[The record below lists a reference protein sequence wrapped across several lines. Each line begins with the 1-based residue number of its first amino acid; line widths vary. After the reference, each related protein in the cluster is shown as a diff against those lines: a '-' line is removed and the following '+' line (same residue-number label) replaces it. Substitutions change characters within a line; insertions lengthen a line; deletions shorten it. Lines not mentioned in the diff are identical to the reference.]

1 MYEPYH
7 YCAEAIQQA
16 YEGIQNAPYGVIEEM
31 LEDVLF
37 LGAVALKLENAVPDP
52 ARWVEEHQQLILAN
66 RDEGYS
72 FTEAVERAQD
82 LAAAKDWMSR
92 FCDAVYPQE
101 DNPRVKL
108 LEFAGELEAL
118 SFSRAVQVEFV
129 ALAFLL
135 TDPAWRAQLLINL
148 AAESR
153 NK

>member
-16 YEGIQNAPYGVIEEM
+16 YEGIQSASYGVIEEM

-66 RDEGYS
+66 RDDGHS
-72 FTEAVERAQD
+72 FTEVSQRAQD

-101 DNPRVKL
+101 DNPKYKL

-118 SFSRAVQVEFV
+118 SFSRVVQVEFV
-129 ALAFLL
+129 AHAFLL
-135 TDPAWRAQLLINL
+135 TEPVWRAQLLINL
-148 AAESR
+148 AAEE
-153 NK
+153 

>member
-1 MYEPYH
+1 MNQPYN

-16 YEGIQNAPYGVIEEM
+16 YEGIQSAPYGVIEDM
-31 LEDVLF
+31 LDDVLF
-37 LGAVALKLENAVPDP
+37 LGAVALKLENAVPYP

-66 RDEGYS
+66 RDDGYS
-72 FTEAVERAQD
+72 FVEVAERAKD

-135 TDPAWRAQLLINL
+135 TDPAWRAQMLINL

-153 NK
+153 HK